1 MQTEGPTVVCFRC
14 GETQP
19 MSSIRAHMQQCPELS
34 DEDFDEIAPTQSS
47 SCTESSSS
55 LPASVCNLTL
65 CLLLVFIAALIQS
78 SADVQSSVHMNQT
91 TLSVSVYQAPSSC
104 IDSCSHV

>member
-1 MQTEGPTVVCFRC
+1 MVCFRC

-34 DEDFDEIAPTQSS
+34 DEDFDEIARTQSS
-47 SCTESSSS
+47 RRTESSSS

-65 CLLLVFIAALIQS
+65 CSLLVFIAAVIQS
-78 SADVQSSVHMNQT
+78 STDVQLSVHVNQA
-91 TLSVSVYQAPSSC
+91 TL
-104 IDSCSHV
+104 